1 MSRYKFFAVV
11 VIRMQAKALRSEMVS
26 VSAACLYVPLADE
39 IEKRLLYQFD
49 WYISEK
55 WEQHWDGKKRAFDE
69 KT

>member
-1 MSRYKFFAVV
+1 MSLYKFFAVV

-49 WYISEK
+49 
-55 WEQHWDGKKRAFDE
+55 
-69 KT
+69 